1 MRIEILQILER
12 DSRLTP
18 AEIGVMLAIPQEEV
32 EAELEQLREENV
44 ILGYHTLVDWEKTSR
59 EFVTAQIEVKVTPQR
74 DFGFDQIAQRIAQFP
89 EVQSVFLYS
98 GDFDLSVIV
107 EGKTIKDIATFVS
120 DKLAV
125 MDSVES
131 CKTHFILKKYK
142 QNGFLFEGN
151 EADERPAI
159 LL

>member
-1 MRIEILQILER
+1 
-12 DSRLTP
+12 
-18 AEIGVMLAIPQEEV
+18 MLAIPQEEV

-107 EGKTIKDIATFVS
+107 EGKTIKDIAAFVS

>member
-1 MRIEILQILER
+1 MQIDILKILEK

-18 AEIGVMLAIPQEEV
+18 AEIGVMLGLSKEEV
-32 EAELEQLREENV
+32 EAELERLREKN
-44 ILGYHTLVDWEKTSR
+44 ILLGCHTLVNWEKTER

-98 GDFDLSVIV
+98 GDFDLSIIV
-107 EGKTIKDIATFVS
+107 EGETIKEIASFVS

-151 EADERPAI
+151 QADERPAI

>member
-107 EGKTIKDIATFVS
+107 EGKTIKDIAAFVS

>member
-1 MRIEILQILER
+1 LRIEILQILER

-107 EGKTIKDIATFVS
+107 EGKTIKDIAAFVS